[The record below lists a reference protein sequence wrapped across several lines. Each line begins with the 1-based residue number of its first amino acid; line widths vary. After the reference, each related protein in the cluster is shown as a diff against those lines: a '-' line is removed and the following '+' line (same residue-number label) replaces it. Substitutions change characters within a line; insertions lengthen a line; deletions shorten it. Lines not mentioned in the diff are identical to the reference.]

1 MKIIAFALIIG
12 LVACKQTNNG
22 PQSSTVK
29 KQAHPMAVTDQIN
42 IQDIT
47 SDNIVEAIHAKVQ
60 RYKEEPMYYLRI
72 GKANC
77 LIEILVNDFPAYK
90 SYELSNLASPLR
102 INSKIL
108 KSGTQTVTVRM
119 YPVGDLIK
127 EEYEHGETITQLGD
141 ASAVSIT
148 VTQIDKQSEMDFD
161 DEHEVM
167 KHHSPTTD
175 TEGEVFAGS
184 GLPFYEYS
192 FEFEAEVPYDLSEN
206 SWGNAADLKVVK
218 QQYLEEE
225 ALTYYRTFLQ
235 EFKKGNK
242 DYIAKMYFESI
253 FRQAQTY
260 YNSKD
265 ETKEMWDEE
274 LELLNNPTIEPQ
286 PIKDYE
292 LVLYAG
298 GGVCQL
304 RHKNPSDKRLRNK
317 SSAWFLYK
325 RDGRKKA
332 MFYGLYL
339 YCPKKEFKKRNLKL
353 KMA

>member
-1 MKIIAFALIIG
+1 MGVIKMLWVCFFV
-12 LVACKQTNNG
+12 LVGCKQPHNASAMVQN
-22 PQSSTVK
+22 QK
-29 KQAHPMAVTDQIN
+29 KQTTLDQIN

-47 SDNIVEAIHAKVQ
+47 SDNIVAAIHAKVQ
-60 RYKEEPMYYLRI
+60 RYKAEPMYYLRI

-127 EEYEHGETITQLGD
+127 EEYEYGETITQLGD

-148 VTQIDKQSEMDFD
+148 VTQIDKQSEMSFD
-161 DEHEVM
+161 DEHEVI

-175 TEGEVFAGS
+175 TDGEVFAGS

-192 FEFEAEVPYDLSEN
+192 FEFTAEVPYDLSEN
-206 SWGNAADLKVVK
+206 SWGNAADLQKVK
-218 QQYLEEE
+218 PEYLEEE
-225 ALTYYRTFLQ
+225 ALKYYQTFLN

-242 DYIAKMYFESI
+242 DYIAKLYFESMFI
-253 FRQAQTY
+253 EAQTY
-260 YNSKD
+260 YHSKD
-265 ETKEMWDEE
+265 EIQEVWNET
-274 LELLNNPTIEPQ
+274 LELLSNSTIEAQ
-286 PIKDYE
+286 PIKEYE
-292 LVLYAG
+292 LVLYANER
-298 GGVCQL
+298 VAFL
-304 RHKNPSDKRLRNK
+304 RLKTKEELFYRNK
-317 SSAWFLYK
+317 CAGWVKYDDNYGWF
-325 RDGRKKA
+325 
-332 MFYGLYL
+332 FGLYL
-339 YCPKKEFKKRNLKL
+339 YCPKKDFKKRDLKL